1 MKIKITGR
9 HIDVSERL
17 KDYAEKKIAKLEKH
31 FQQLIDIHLILYV
44 EKLDHVAELTISGD
58 SVQFHAREKS
68 SDLYSALDLLIDKIE
83 NQISRFKEK
92 IQSRKGFGLEM
103 GISMDFTSEKGTE
116 AILNQVSNKPIDKIE
131 AFLQMKINKKDYILF
146 KKGVAEI
153 KSDLDYGNRN
163 YAVIFKS
170 DGKFKM
176 AEIPFESLK
185 ENEYNSD
192 SFVEYELEVID
203 ESPANPKIS
212 FNRNSTC
219 SIRNLTFDE
228 AFDSFEK
235 SGSSYMPFFNSETR
249 YFNIICR
256 SGKKFEVLVPAY

>member
-1 MKIKITGR
+1 
-9 HIDVSERL
+9 
-17 KDYAEKKIAKLEKH
+17 
-31 FQQLIDIHLILYV
+31 
-44 EKLDHVAELTISGD
+44 
-58 SVQFHAREKS
+58 
-68 SDLYSALDLLIDKIE
+68 
-83 NQISRFKEK
+83 
-92 IQSRKGFGLEM
+92 
-103 GISMDFTSEKGTE
+103 
-116 AILNQVSNKPIDKIE
+116 
-131 AFLQMKINKKDYILF
+131 
-146 KKGVAEI
+146 VAEI